1 MYHKLSSPTKGRRSL
16 KTSLLV
22 LLTIYTLCLIGTLSG
37 CSQSSQSPSVKLVEE
52 ETEEASSADP
62 NEVDAEY
69 YLGETVFVGDSRT
82 NGLLTYQLLPPE
94 QIFAIDGSTQKVSA
108 IRNLSS

>member
-22 LLTIYTLCLIGTLSG
+22 LLTICTFCLTGTLSG
-37 CSQSSQSPSVKLVEE
+37 CTHSSQSPSVKLAEE

-82 NGLLTYQLLPPE
+82 NGLLTYQRFHRNRSLPLTAAPKK
-94 QIFAIDGSTQKVSA
+94 ASA
-108 IRNLSS
+108 IRSLSS

>member
-22 LLTIYTLCLIGTLSG
+22 LLTICTLCLTGTLSG
-37 CSQSSQSPSVKLVEE
+37 CTQSSQSPSVKLAEE

-94 QIFAIDGSTQKVSA
+94 QVFAIDGSTQ
-108 IRNLSS
+108 